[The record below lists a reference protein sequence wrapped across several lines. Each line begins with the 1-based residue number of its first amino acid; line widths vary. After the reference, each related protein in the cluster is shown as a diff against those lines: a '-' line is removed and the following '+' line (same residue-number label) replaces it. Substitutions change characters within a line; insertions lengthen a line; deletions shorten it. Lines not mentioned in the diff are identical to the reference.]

1 MGKITMSLAMSLD
14 GFIAEKD
21 GSYEWI
27 KGNISE
33 LRKINVGEPYVDYD
47 VSIKG
52 YQVIVM
58 GAVTFAGGMHKQF
71 ANHAVLVVTRSPD
84 QFPAESGVSFLKPE
98 DAITKVRALK
108 NQGQKIM
115 IYGGGMTASLFIA
128 EDLVD
133 EFEIGIIPILLGD
146 GIPLFHKMDKKLPL
160 RLKTVFQESEIV
172 VLRYVRER

>member
-71 ANHAVLVVTRSPD
+71 ANHAVLVVTRSPIT
-84 QFPAESGVSFLKPE
+84 AESVSLPE
-98 DAITKVRALK
+98 DAITKVRALET
-108 NQGQKIM
+108 GKI
-115 IYGGGMTASLFIA
+115 
-128 EDLVD
+128 
-133 EFEIGIIPILLGD
+133 ILC
-146 GIPLFHKMDKKLPL
+146 M
-160 RLKTVFQESEIV
+160 E
-172 VLRYVRER
+172 